1 MPQTPTI
8 SVSQNVATISLPKGW
23 ATNVAVE
30 VKSNSSLD
38 QHVELDIDGTKKTI
52 KGTGEQASLETLSL
66 PEGTSKLVATF
77 SHGSDKKPS
86 ELQHG
91 GPWDIGTMQ
100 LLMVLAEN
108 GDDEDFNDVVLQVR
122 GVVGK

>member
-1 MPQTPTI
+1 MATI
-8 SVSQNVATISLPKGW
+8 YIDENVATIDFPKGW

-30 VKSNSSLD
+30 VKSNSSFD
-38 QHVELDIDGTKKTI
+38 QHVELDIDGSKKTV
-52 KGTGEQASLETLSL
+52 KGTGEQQSLETISV

-77 SHGSDKKPS
+77 SYGKDKKPS

-91 GPWDIGTMQ
+91 GPWGIGVMQ

-122 GVVGK
+122 GVVKK